1 MQDSKIFQ
9 IALVTTVFG
18 LAGMILLSGE
28 VVPQEFKIRE
38 INKNHVGEDIAIE
51 GLIRGIEVHKNNIY
65 SLSVIDGSGEIKVII
80 FGSIV
85 DEFAREGTNIKDYE
99 NRHAKIVG
107 NVKEYNGSIE
117 LIVENTRS
125 IKIIN

>member
-51 GLIRGIEVHKNNIY
+51 GLIREIEVHKNNVY
-65 SLSVIDGSGEIKVII
+65 SLSVIDGSGEIKVIV

-99 NRHAKIVG
+99 NRRAKIVG

>member
-1 MQDSKIFQ
+1 MQDNKIFQ

-125 IKIIN
+125 IKIN

>member
-1 MQDSKIFQ
+1 MQDNKIFQ

>member
-1 MQDSKIFQ
+1 MQDNKIFQ

-51 GLIRGIEVHKNNIY
+51 GLIRGIEVHKNNVY